1 MKKYL
6 IPSMF
11 LLLIVAATGC
21 GASQNSNQA
30 GSSGGASKVT
40 QGTVGVSGTTSP
52 SQSSAPIAKPTVTVT
67 VGAAKYAQT
76 DTIQV
81 IFTNTSQITL
91 GAYPVHTGCSIAQVQ
106 EQVNGVWKDSSV
118 NACADTKNATFVKM
132 TPGQSITVTITA
144 ANFAPG
150 TYRIAFMGTNPQIG
164 MVAQMVITAYSSD
177 FTIS

>member
-1 MKKYL
+1 MKKYF

-11 LLLIVAATGC
+11 LLLIVTATGC
-21 GASQNSNQA
+21 GASQSSNQA
-30 GSSGGASKVT
+30 SNTSGAGKVT
-40 QGTVGVSGTTSP
+40 QGSVSVSGTTSP
-52 SQSSAPIAKPTVTVT
+52 SQSTGPIDKPVVTVS

-91 GAYPVHTGCSIAQVQ
+91 GSYSVHTGCSIAQVQ

-118 NACADTKNATFVKM
+118 NACADTKNTTFVKM
-132 TPGQSITVTITA
+132 TPGQSITVSIA
-144 ANFAPG
+144 AASFAPG

-164 MVAQMVITAYSSD
+164 MVAQMAISAYSTA